1 MAMSTAA
8 SDARPRAAQ
17 SRLPLLALGAIGVVF
32 GDIGTS
38 PLYAL
43 KEVFGS
49 AHPMALSEDNILGA
63 LSLIFWTLMVIV
75 TLKYVA
81 FIMRADNHGEGGIL
95 ALLALVVRLTRQ
107 NRRLRY
113 VLGLLGVFGATLFY
127 GDAVITPAISVLSAV
142 EGLEVIAPQL
152 HPFIVPT
159 SLAVLVGLFLIQSH
173 GTGKVGAFFGPVTA
187 VWFVT
192 LAVLG
197 VASIAETPEVLAA
210 AHPGY
215 AYHFFA
221 DHPLISFIALGAV
234 VLAVTGTEALYADMG
249 HFGHGPIALAWVA
262 VVWPAL
268 LLNYF
273 GQGAL
278 LLRQPAAAENPFYM
292 LAPEWF
298 LVPLVLLATCAT
310 VIASQAVISG
320 AFSLTQ
326 QAIQLGLLP
335 RMRIAHTSAREEGQI
350 YIPLVNWLLLVGVI
364 FLVLEFRSSSGL
376 AAAYG
381 MAVTGAM
388 MIDTLLVGAVMVLMW
403 RWPRPLAALI
413 VVLLLA
419 IDVTFFTANTL
430 KFFAGGWL
438 PTMIAVALFT
448 VLTTWRRGRQLVIA
462 RKKANAIGR
471 DAFIQLMGND
481 IPRVPG
487 TAVFLTGDREIAP
500 GALLH
505 NLKHN
510 KVLHERV
517 VFLTVKTED
526 VPYVA
531 DADCA
536 EIKDLGKNFYRV
548 LLHYGFM
555 QQPDIPRALEL
566 CGRAGLVFDMM
577 ETTFVLGRD
586 TVIPTTLPGMAL
598 WREHLFAWMTRN
610 AASANDFFRIPPN
623 RVVELGSQIEI

>member
-1 MAMSTAA
+1 MSMATSAA
-8 SDARPRAAQ
+8 HPQAVRSPF
-17 SRLPLLALGAIGVVF
+17 PLLVLGAIGVVF

-49 AHPMALSEDNILGA
+49 THAMPPIEANILGA
-63 LSLIFWTLMVIV
+63 LSLLFWTLLVIV
-75 TLKYVA
+75 TSKYVLL
-81 FIMRADNHGEGGIL
+81 ILRADNHGEGGIL
-95 ALLALVVRLTRQ
+95 ALLALVVRLTRE

-127 GDAVITPAISVLSAV
+127 GDAVITPAISVLSAA

-152 HPFIVPT
+152 HPFIVPV
-159 SLAVLVGLFLIQSH
+159 SLAVLIGLFLIQSH
-173 GTGKVGAFFGPVTA
+173 GTGTVGVFFGPITLL
-187 VWFVT
+187 WFVT

-197 VASIAETPEVLAA
+197 VASIVETPGVLVAVQ
-210 AHPGY
+210 PIY
-215 AYHFFA
+215 AYRFFA

-249 HFGHGPIALAWVA
+249 HFGRGPIRVAWVS

-268 LLNYF
+268 LANYF

-278 LLRQPAAAENPFYM
+278 LLRRPEAVENPFYL
-292 LAPEWF
+292 LAPDWF
-298 LVPLVLLATCAT
+298 LVPLVVLATFAT

-335 RMRIAHTSAREEGQI
+335 RMRITHTSAREGGQI
-350 YIPLVNWLLLVGVI
+350 YISTVNWLLLIGVV

-388 MIDTLLVGAVMVLMW
+388 MVDTVLVGAVMVLLW
-403 RWPRPLAALI
+403 RWPRPLAAAI
-413 VVLLLA
+413 VAVLLV
-419 IDVTFFTANTL
+419 IDMTFFAANTL

-438 PTMIAVALFT
+438 PLLIALALFV
-448 VLTTWRRGRQLVIA
+448 VLTTWRRGRQLLIS
-462 RKKANAIGR
+462 RKKEKAIGR
-471 DAFIQLMGND
+471 DAFIGLLGD
-481 IPRVPG
+481 DVPRVAG
-487 TAVFLTGDREIAP
+487 TAVFLTGDRDIAP

-517 VFLTVKTED
+517 VFLTVKVED
-526 VPYVA
+526 VPFIA
-531 DADCA
+531 DAECA
-536 EIKDLGKNFYRV
+536 EIKDLGKNFYR
-548 LLHYGFM
+548 LLLRYGFM

-566 CGRAGLVFDMM
+566 CGRAGLPFEMM

-586 TVIPTTLPGMAL
+586 TVIATPLPGMAM

-610 AASANDFFRIPPN
+610 AASAKDFFRIPAN
-623 RVVELGSQIEI
+623 RVIELGSQIEI

>member
-1 MAMSTAA
+1 MSTDTAPTHPPVT
-8 SDARPRAAQ
+8 R
-17 SRLPLLALGAIGVVF
+17 SRLPLLVLGAIGVVF

-49 AHPMALSEDNILGA
+49 AHGMALTEANILGA
-63 LSLIFWTLMVIV
+63 LSLVFWTLLVVV
-75 TLKYVA
+75 TLKYVTL
-81 FIMRADNHGEGGIL
+81 IMRADNHGEGGIL
-95 ALLALVVRLTRQ
+95 ALLALVVRLARE

-152 HPFIVPT
+152 HPYVVPT
-159 SLAVLVGLFLIQSH
+159 ALSLLIGLFVIQSY
-173 GTGKVGAFFGPVTA
+173 GTARVGVLFGPVT
-187 VWFVT
+187 VLWFVT
-192 LAVLG
+192 LGVLGFGSIVETPAVL
-197 VASIAETPEVLAA
+197 VAVSPV
-210 AHPGY
+210 Y
-215 AYHFFA
+215 AYRFFA

-249 HFGHGPIALAWVA
+249 HFGRRPIQVAWVGL
-262 VVWPAL
+262 VWPAL
-268 LLNYF
+268 LANYF

-278 LLRQPAAAENPFYM
+278 LLRRPEAVENPFFL

-298 LVPLVLLATCAT
+298 LLPLVVLATCAT

-335 RMRIAHTSAREEGQI
+335 RMRIAHTSAREGGQI
-350 YIPLVNWLLLVGVI
+350 YISLVNWLLAAGVV
-364 FLVLEFRSSSGL
+364 FLILEFRSSSGL

-388 MIDTLLVGAVMVLMW
+388 MIDTLLVGAVMTMMW
-403 RWPRPLAALI
+403 RWPKPLAA
-413 VVLLLA
+413 VVVAVLLV
-419 IDVTFFTANTL
+419 IDMAFFAANTL

-438 PTMIAVALFT
+438 PLLIALALFV

-462 RKKANAIGR
+462 RKKVNAIGR
-471 DAFIQLMGND
+471 DDFIGLMSDD
-481 IPRVPG
+481 IPRVAG

-517 VFLTVKTED
+517 VFLTVRVED
-526 VPYVA
+526 VPYVTE
-531 DADCA
+531 ADCA
-536 EIKDLGKNFYRV
+536 EIKDLGKDFYRV

-566 CGRAGLVFDMM
+566 CGRAGLAFEMM

-586 TVIPTTLPGMAL
+586 TVIPTKQPGMAL
-598 WREHLFAWMTRN
+598 WREHVFAWMMRN

>member
-1 MAMSTAA
+1 MSTTSPEVHPQAA
-8 SDARPRAAQ
+8 R
-17 SRLPLLALGAIGVVF
+17 SRFPLLVLGAIGVVF

-49 AHPMALSEDNILGA
+49 AHGMPLTEANVFGA
-63 LSLIFWTLMVIV
+63 LSLVFWTLVV
-75 TLKYVA
+75 VVSSKYVA
-81 FIMRADNHGEGGIL
+81 LIMRADNHGEGGIL
-95 ALLALVVRLTRQ
+95 ALLALVVRLTRE
-107 NRRLRY
+107 NKRLRY

-142 EGLEVIAPQL
+142 EGLEVVAPQL
-152 HPFIVPT
+152 HPFIVPV
-159 SLAVLVGLFLIQSH
+159 SLTVLIGLFLIQTR
-173 GTGKVGAFFGPVTA
+173 GTGTVGVFFGPITLL
-187 VWFVT
+187 WFVT
-192 LAVLG
+192 LGVLG
-197 VASIAETPEVLAA
+197 VASMMETPGVLVAVQ
-210 AHPGY
+210 PIY
-215 AYHFFA
+215 AYRFFA
-221 DHPLISFIALGAV
+221 DHPLLSFIALGAV

-249 HFGHGPIALAWVA
+249 HFGRGPIRVAWVS

-278 LLRQPAAAENPFYM
+278 LLRRPEAVENPFYL
-292 LAPEWF
+292 LAPDWF
-298 LVPLVLLATCAT
+298 LVPLVVLATFAT

-335 RMRIAHTSAREEGQI
+335 RMRITHTSAREGGQI
-350 YIPLVNWLLLVGVI
+350 YISTVNWLLLIGVV

-388 MIDTLLVGAVMVLMW
+388 MVDTVLVGAVMVLLW

-413 VVLLLA
+413 VAVLLV
-419 IDVTFFTANTL
+419 IDMTFFAANTL

-438 PTMIAVALFT
+438 PLLIALALFA

-462 RKKANAIGR
+462 RKKEKAIGR
-471 DAFIQLMGND
+471 DAFIGMIAED
-481 IPRVPG
+481 VPRVAG
-487 TAVFLTGDREIAP
+487 TAVFLTGDRDIAP

-517 VFLTVKTED
+517 VFLTVKVED
-526 VPYVA
+526 VPFIA
-531 DADCA
+531 DAECA

-548 LLHYGFM
+548 LLRYGFM

-566 CGRAGLVFDMM
+566 CGRAGLPFEMM

-586 TVIPTTLPGMAL
+586 TVIPTPLPGMAM
-598 WREHLFAWMTRN
+598 WREHMFAWMTRN
-610 AASANDFFRIPPN
+610 AASAKDFFRIPAN
-623 RVVELGSQIEI
+623 RVIELGSQIEI

>member
-1 MAMSTAA
+1 MSTPTVQ
-8 SDARPRAAQ
+8 ARPQDPR
-17 SRLPLLALGAIGVVF
+17 SRFPLLVLGAIGVVF

-49 AHPMALSEDNILGA
+49 AHGMPLTEANILGA
-63 LSLIFWTLMVIV
+63 LSLVFWTLLVVV
-75 TLKYVA
+75 TLKYVLL
-81 FIMRADNHGEGGIL
+81 IMRADNHGEGGIL
-95 ALLALVVRLTRQ
+95 ALLALVVRLARE

-127 GDAVITPAISVLSAV
+127 GDAVITPAVSVLSAV
-142 EGLEVIAPQL
+142 EGLQVVAPQL
-152 HPFIVPT
+152 QPFVVPVALT
-159 SLAVLVGLFLIQSH
+159 LLVGLFVIQGF
-173 GTGKVGAFFGPVTA
+173 GTGRVGVFFGPMTA
-187 VWFVT
+187 LWLAT
-192 LAVLG
+192 LGVLG
-197 VASIAETPEVLAA
+197 AISIAESPAVLAA
-210 AHPGY
+210 VNPYY

-249 HFGHGPIALAWVA
+249 HFGRGPIQVAWVG

-268 LLNYF
+268 LANYF

-278 LLRQPAAAENPFYM
+278 LLRRPEAVENPFYL

-298 LVPLVLLATCAT
+298 VLPLVVLATCAT

-335 RMRIAHTSAREEGQI
+335 RMRIAHTSAREGGQI
-350 YIPLVNWLLLVGVI
+350 YISLVNWLLAAGVV

-388 MIDTLLVGAVMVLMW
+388 MIDTLLVGAVMTMMW
-403 RWPRPLAALI
+403 RWPRPLALL
-413 VVLLLA
+413 VVGLLLV
-419 IDVTFFTANTL
+419 IDVAFFAANTL

-438 PTMIAVALFT
+438 PLLIALALFA

-462 RKKANAIGR
+462 RKKKNAVGR
-471 DAFIQLMGND
+471 DAFIELMAD
-481 IPRVPG
+481 EIPRVPG
-487 TAVFLTGDREIAP
+487 TAVFLTGDRDIAP

-517 VFLTVKTED
+517 VFLTVKVED
-526 VPYVA
+526 MPYVA
-531 DADCA
+531 EADHA
-536 EIKDLGKNFYRV
+536 QIKDLGKNFYR
-548 LLHYGFM
+548 LLVRYGFM
-555 QQPDIPRALEL
+555 QQPDIPRALAL
-566 CGRAGLVFDMM
+566 CGKAGLRFEMM
-577 ETTFVLGRD
+577 ETTFFLGRD
-586 TVIPTTLPGMAL
+586 TVIPTRAPGMAL
-598 WREHLFAWMTRN
+598 WREHVFAWMMRN
-610 AASANDFFRIPPN
+610 AASAKDFFRIPAN

>member
-1 MAMSTAA
+1 MTAA
-8 SDARPRAAQ
+8 SSTRHATAPGSSYA
-17 SRLPLLALGAIGVVF
+17 LLAVGAIGVVF

-43 KEVFGS
+43 KEVFS
-49 AHPMALSEDNILGA
+49 PAHGMPPTEANVLGA
-63 LSLIFWTLMVIV
+63 LSLVFWTLLVV
-75 TLKYVA
+75 VSLKYVA
-81 FIMRADNHGEGGIL
+81 LIMRADNHGEGGIL
-95 ALLALVVRLTRQ
+95 ALLALVIRLTRHNQ
-107 NRRLRY
+107 RLGY

-152 HPFIVPT
+152 HPFVVPAALT
-159 SLAVLVGLFLIQSH
+159 VLVALFLIQSH
-173 GTGKVGAFFGPVTA
+173 GTAKVGAFFGPMMIL
-187 VWFVT
+187 WFVT
-192 LAVLG
+192 LGVLG
-197 VASIAETPEVLAA
+197 ITSILATPGVLVALNPS
-210 AHPGY
+210 Y

-221 DHPLISFIALGAV
+221 DHPLISFIALGAI

-249 HFGHGPIALAWVA
+249 HFGRGPIQAAWVTL
-262 VVWPAL
+262 VWPAL

-278 LLRQPAAAENPFYM
+278 LLRQPESVENPFFR

-298 LVPLVLLATCAT
+298 LAPLVVLATCAT

-320 AFSLTQ
+320 AFSLTR

-335 RMRIAHTSAREEGQI
+335 RMRITHTSAREGGQI
-350 YIPLVNWLLLVGVI
+350 YISLVNWLLLAGVV

-388 MIDTLLVGAVMVLMW
+388 MVDSLLVGAVMTMLW
-403 RWPRPLAALI
+403 RWPRPLAAL
-413 VVLLLA
+413 VVGTFLV
-419 IDVTFFTANTL
+419 IDMTFFAANTL
-430 KFFAGGWL
+430 KFFSGGWL
-438 PTMIAVALFT
+438 PLAIALALFA
-448 VLTTWRRGRQLVIA
+448 VLTSWRRGRQLVIA
-462 RKKANAIGR
+462 RKRVNAIGR
-471 DAFIQLMGND
+471 DDLIRMMGDD
-481 IPRVPG
+481 IPRVAG
-487 TAVFLTGDREIAP
+487 TAVFLTGDRDIAP

-517 VFLTVKTED
+517 VFLTVKVDD

-531 DADCA
+531 DAQCA
-536 EIKDLGKNFYRV
+536 EIKDLGKNFHRV
-548 LLHYGFM
+548 VLHYGFM
-555 QQPDIPRALEL
+555 QQPDIPRALDL
-566 CGRAGLVFDMM
+566 CGDAGLRFEMM

-586 TVIPTTLPGMAL
+586 TVIPTKQPGMAL
-598 WREHLFAWMTRN
+598 WREHIFAWMMRN
-610 AASANDFFRIPPN
+610 AASANDFFRIPAN

>member
-1 MAMSTAA
+1 MSTVAT
-8 SDARPRAAQ
+8 DARARPHG
-17 SRLPLLALGAIGVVF
+17 SRFPLLVVGAIGVVF

-49 AHPMALSEDNILGA
+49 QHPIPLNEANILGA
-63 LSLIFWTLMVIV
+63 LSLVFWTLFVIV
-75 TLKYVA
+75 TLKYVTL
-81 FIMRADNHGEGGIL
+81 ILRADNRGEGGIL

-107 NRRLRY
+107 QRRLRY

-152 HPFIVPT
+152 HPFVVPSALT
-159 SLAVLVGLFLIQSH
+159 VLIGLFLIQGY
-173 GTGKVGAFFGPVTA
+173 GTGKVGAFFGPVTLL
-187 VWFVT
+187 WFIT

-197 VASIAETPEVLAA
+197 AASIAETPDVLVALHP
-210 AHPGY
+210 AH

-221 DHPLISFIALGAV
+221 DHPLLSFIALGAV

-249 HFGHGPIALAWVA
+249 HFGRGPIRVGWFF

-268 LLNYF
+268 LANYF

-278 LLRQPAAAENPFYM
+278 LLRQPKAVENPFYL

-298 LVPLVLLATCAT
+298 VPALVVLATAAT

-320 AFSLTQ
+320 AFSLTR

-335 RMRIAHTSAREEGQI
+335 RMQIRHTSAREEGQI
-350 YIPLVNWLLLVGVI
+350 YIALVNWLLLAGVV

-388 MIDTLLVGAVMVLMW
+388 MVDSLLVGAVMVLAW
-403 RWPRPLAALI
+403 QWPRPLVAA
-413 VVLLLA
+413 VVGTLLA
-419 IDVTFFTANTL
+419 IDITFFAANTL
-430 KFFAGGWL
+430 KLLSGGWL
-438 PTMIAVALFT
+438 PLAIALALFT
-448 VLTTWRRGRQLVIA
+448 VLTTWRHGRQLMIA
-462 RKKANAIGR
+462 RKKENAIGR
-471 DAFIQLMGND
+471 DDFINLMAD
-481 IPRVPG
+481 EIPRVPG
-487 TAVFLTGDREIAP
+487 TAVFMTGDREIAP
-500 GALLH
+500 SALLH

-517 VFLTVKTED
+517 IFLTVKVEA
-526 VPYVA
+526 VPYVP
-531 DADCA
+531 DD
-536 EIKDLGKNFYRV
+536 ERVDIKDLGKNFYRV
-548 LLHYGFM
+548 ITRYGFM
-555 QQPDIPRALEL
+555 QQPDIPAALEL
-566 CGRAGLVFDMM
+566 ASRAGLPFEMM
-577 ETTFVLGRD
+577 ETTFVLGRE
-586 TVIPTTLPGMAL
+586 TVIPTKLKGMAL
-598 WREHLFAWMTRN
+598 WREHIFAWMMRN
-610 AASANDFFRIPPN
+610 AASANDFFRIPAN

>member
-1 MAMSTAA
+1 MSMATSGAHPQAA
-8 SDARPRAAQ
+8 R
-17 SRLPLLALGAIGVVF
+17 SRFPLLVLGAIGVVF

-49 AHPMALSEDNILGA
+49 AHPMPLDEANVLGA
-63 LSLIFWTLMVIV
+63 LSLVFWTLLIIV
-75 TLKYVA
+75 TLKYVTL
-81 FIMRADNHGEGGIL
+81 ILHADNHGEGGIL
-95 ALLALVVRLTRQ
+95 ALLALVVRLTRE

-113 VLGLLGVFGATLFY
+113 VLGILGVFGATLFY

-152 HPFIVPT
+152 HPYVVPT
-159 SLAVLVGLFLIQSH
+159 ALTVLIGLFLIQGY

-187 VWFVT
+187 LWFVT
-192 LAVLG
+192 IAVLG
-197 VASIAETPEVLAA
+197 IVSIVETPAVLAA
-210 AHPGY
+210 VHPAY

-249 HFGHGPIALAWVA
+249 HFGRGPIQVAWVSL
-262 VVWPAL
+262 VWPAL
-268 LLNYF
+268 LANYF

-278 LLRQPAAAENPFYM
+278 LLRSPQAVENPFYL
-292 LAPEWF
+292 LAPDWF
-298 LVPLVLLATCAT
+298 LVPLVVLATGAT

-335 RMRIAHTSAREEGQI
+335 RMRITHTSAREGGQI
-350 YIPLVNWLLLVGVI
+350 YIPLVNWLLLAGVV

-388 MIDTLLVGAVMVLMW
+388 MIDTLLVGAVMVMLW
-403 RWPRPLAALI
+403 RWPRPLAAVI
-413 VVLLLA
+413 VILLLL
-419 IDVTFFTANTL
+419 IDFSFFAANTL

-438 PTMIAVALFT
+438 PTAIALALFT

-462 RKKANAIGR
+462 RKKAIAIGR
-471 DAFIQLMGND
+471 DDFINLMAD
-481 IPRVPG
+481 EIPRVSG
-487 TAVFLTGDREIAP
+487 TAVFLTGDREITP

-526 VPYVA
+526 VPFIA
-531 DADCA
+531 DAECV

-566 CGRAGLVFDMM
+566 CSRAGLPFEMM
-577 ETTFVLGRD
+577 ETTFVVGRD

-598 WREHLFAWMTRN
+598 WREHIFAWMTRN
-610 AASANDFFRIPPN
+610 AASANDFFRIPAN

>member
-1 MAMSTAA
+1 
-8 SDARPRAAQ
+8 
-17 SRLPLLALGAIGVVF
+17 LVLGAIGVVF

-49 AHPMALSEDNILGA
+49 QHPVPLSEANILGA
-63 LSLIFWTLMVIV
+63 LSLVFWTLLVIV
-75 TLKYVA
+75 TLKYVTL
-81 FIMRADNHGEGGIL
+81 ILRADNRGEGGIL
-95 ALLALVVRLTRQ
+95 ALLALVVRLTRH

-152 HPFIVPT
+152 HPYIVPT
-159 SLAVLVGLFLIQSH
+159 ALTVLIGLFVIQGY
-173 GTGKVGAFFGPVTA
+173 GTGKVGAFFGPITV
-187 VWFVT
+187 VWFIT

-197 VASIAETPEVLAA
+197 IVSIIKTPEVLAA
-210 AHPGY
+210 LQPGY

-249 HFGHGPIALAWVA
+249 HFGRAPIRVAWVF

-268 LLNYF
+268 LANYF

-278 LLRQPAAAENPFYM
+278 LLREPKAAENPFYL
-292 LAPEWF
+292 LAPDWF
-298 LVPLVLLATCAT
+298 LAPLVVLATAAT

-320 AFSLTQ
+320 AFSLTR

-335 RMRIAHTSAREEGQI
+335 RMQIRHTSAREEGQI
-350 YIPLVNWLLLVGVI
+350 YIPLVNWLLLAGVV

-388 MIDTLLVGAVMVLMW
+388 MVDSLLVGAVMVLMW
-403 RWPRPLAALI
+403 HWPRPVAAI
-413 VVLLLA
+413 VVGSLLA
-419 IDVTFFTANTL
+419 IDMTFFAANTL
-430 KFFAGGWL
+430 KFLSGGWL
-438 PTMIAVALFT
+438 PLAIALALFT
-448 VLTTWRRGRQLVIA
+448 VLTTWRHGRRLVIA
-462 RKKANAIGR
+462 RKKENSIGR
-471 DAFIQLMGND
+471 DDFIKLMAD
-481 IPRVPG
+481 EIPRVPG
-487 TAVFLTGDREIAP
+487 TAVFMTGDRDIAP

-517 VFLTVKTED
+517 VFLTVKVED
-526 VPYVA
+526 VPFVS
-531 DADCA
+531 DDERV
-536 EIKDLGKNFYRV
+536 EIKDLGKNFFRV
-548 LLHYGFM
+548 LTRYGFM
-555 QQPDIPRALEL
+555 QQPDIPAALAL
-566 CGRAGLVFDMM
+566 CTKAGLPFEMM
-577 ETTFVLGRD
+577 ETTFVLGRE
-586 TVIPTTLPGMAL
+586 TVIPTALPGMAI
-598 WREHLFAWMTRN
+598 WREHMFAWMMRN
-610 AASANDFFRIPPN
+610 ATSANDFFRIPAN

>member
-1 MAMSTAA
+1 MSTAT
-8 SDARPRAAQ
+8 AQ
-17 SRLPLLALGAIGVVF
+17 TDPKADRSRFPLLVLGAIGVVF

-49 AHPMALSEDNILGA
+49 AHGMPLTEANVFGA
-63 LSLIFWTLMVIV
+63 LSLVFWTLVV
-75 TLKYVA
+75 VVSSKYVA
-81 FIMRADNHGEGGIL
+81 LIMRADNHGEGGIL
-95 ALLALVVRLTRQ
+95 ALLALVVRLTRDSK
-107 NRRLRY
+107 RLRY

-142 EGLEVIAPQL
+142 EGMEVIAPQL
-152 HPFIVPT
+152 HPFIVPV
-159 SLAVLVGLFLIQSH
+159 SLAVLIGLFLIQSH
-173 GTGKVGAFFGPVTA
+173 GTGTVGVFFGPITLL
-187 VWFVT
+187 WFVT

-197 VASIAETPEVLAA
+197 VASIVETPGVLVAVQ
-210 AHPGY
+210 PIY
-215 AYHFFA
+215 AYRFFA

-249 HFGHGPIALAWVA
+249 HFGRGPIRVAWVS

-268 LLNYF
+268 LANYF

-278 LLRQPAAAENPFYM
+278 LLRRPEAVENPFYL

-298 LVPLVLLATCAT
+298 LVPLVVLATCAT

-335 RMRIAHTSAREEGQI
+335 RMRITHTSAREGGQI
-350 YIPLVNWLLLVGVI
+350 YISTVNWLLLIGVV

-388 MIDTLLVGAVMVLMW
+388 MVDTVLVGAVMVLLW
-403 RWPRPLAALI
+403 RWPKPLAA
-413 VVLLLA
+413 VVVAALLA
-419 IDVTFFTANTL
+419 IDMTFFAANTL

-438 PTMIAVALFT
+438 PLLIALALFAL
-448 VLTTWRRGRQLVIA
+448 LTTWRRGRQLVIA
-462 RKKANAIGR
+462 RKKERAIGR
-471 DAFIQLMGND
+471 DAFIGLLGD
-481 IPRVPG
+481 EIPRVPG
-487 TAVFLTGDREIAP
+487 TAVFLTGDRDIAP

-517 VFLTVKTED
+517 VFLTVKVED

-531 DADCA
+531 DADSA
-536 EIKDLGKNFYRV
+536 DIKDLGRNFYRV
-548 LLHYGFM
+548 LLRYGFM

-566 CGRAGLVFDMM
+566 CGRAGLPFEMM

-586 TVIPTTLPGMAL
+586 TVIPTRLPGMAI

-610 AASANDFFRIPPN
+610 AASAKDFFRIPAN
-623 RVVELGSQIEI
+623 RVIELGSQIEI

>member
-1 MAMSTAA
+1 VV
-8 SDARPRAAQ
+8 
-17 SRLPLLALGAIGVVF
+17 GAIGVVF

-43 KEVFGS
+43 KEVFSS
-49 AHPMALSEDNILGA
+49 AHPMPLDEANLLGA
-63 LSLIFWTLMVIV
+63 LSLIFWTLAVVV
-75 TLKYVA
+75 TAKYLVL
-81 FIMRADNHGEGGIL
+81 IMRADNHGEGGIL
-95 ALLALVVRLTRQ
+95 ALLALVVRLTRR

-152 HPFIVPT
+152 HPFVVPV
-159 SLAVLVGLFLIQSH
+159 SLTVLIGLFVIQAF
-173 GTGKVGAFFGPVTA
+173 GTGRVGAFFGPMTA
-187 VWFVT
+187 LWFLT
-192 LAVLG
+192 IGVLG
-197 VASIAETPEVLAA
+197 ALSIVETPSVLAA
-210 AHPGY
+210 VQPSY

-249 HFGHGPIALAWVA
+249 HFGRGPIRVAWVCI
-262 VVWPAL
+262 VWPAL

-278 LLRQPAAAENPFYM
+278 LLRQPAAVENPFYL
-292 LAPEWF
+292 LAPGWF
-298 LVPLVLLATCAT
+298 LAPLVVLATCAT

-335 RMRIAHTSAREEGQI
+335 RMRIAHTSAREGGQI
-350 YIPLVNWLLLVGVI
+350 YISLVNWLLLIGVV

-388 MIDTLLVGAVMVLMW
+388 MIDTLLVGAVMVLLW
-403 RWPRPLAALI
+403 RWPRPLAAA
-413 VVLLLA
+413 VVGVLLL
-419 IDVTFFTANTL
+419 IDMTFFAANAL
-430 KFFAGGWL
+430 KFLAGGWL
-438 PTMIAVALFT
+438 PLLIALALFT
-448 VLTTWRRGRQLVIA
+448 VLTTWRRGRQLLIA
-462 RKKANAIGR
+462 RKKQRAVGR
-471 DAFIQLMGND
+471 DDFIRLMAD
-481 IPRVPG
+481 DVPRVPG
-487 TAVFLTGDREIAP
+487 TAVFLTGDREIIP

-510 KVLHERV
+510 KVLHERI
-517 VFLTVKTED
+517 VFLTVKVED

-531 DADCA
+531 DAECA

-548 LLHYGFM
+548 LLRYGFM
-555 QQPDIPRALEL
+555 QQPDIPRGLEL
-566 CGRAGLVFDMM
+566 CGKVGLPFEMM

-586 TVIPTTLPGMAL
+586 TVIPTREPGMAL
-598 WREHLFAWMTRN
+598 WREHIFAWMTRN
-610 AASANDFFRIPPN
+610 AATARDFFRIPAG
-623 RVVELGSQIEI
+623 RVIELGSQIEI

>member
-1 MAMSTAA
+1 MSVTSPAPA
-8 SDARPRAAQ
+8 PSGRSPFA
-17 SRLPLLALGAIGVVF
+17 LLVVGAIGVVF

-38 PLYAL
+38 PLYAM

-49 AHPMALSEDNILGA
+49 SHPMLPTEANVLGA
-63 LSLIFWTLMVIV
+63 LSLVFWTLAVIV
-75 TLKYVA
+75 TLKYVTL
-81 FIMRADNHGEGGIL
+81 ILRADNNGEGGIL
-95 ALLALVVRLTRQ
+95 ALLALVVRLTRD
-107 NRRLRY
+107 RKGLRY

-142 EGLEVIAPQL
+142 EGMEVIAPQL
-152 HPFIVPT
+152 HRYVVPA
-159 SLAVLVGLFLIQSH
+159 SLVVLVGLFVIQSH
-173 GTGKVGAFFGPVTA
+173 GTGKVGAFFGPVTL
-187 VWFVT
+187 VWFAT
-192 LAVLG
+192 LAALG
-197 VASIAETPEVLAA
+197 SVSIAETPEVLEAV
-210 AHPGY
+210 HPAW
-215 AYHFFA
+215 AYRFFA
-221 DHPLISFIALGAV
+221 DHPLVSFLALGAV

-249 HFGHGPIALAWVA
+249 HFGRGPIRVAWTT

-268 LLNYF
+268 LANYF

-278 LLRQPAAAENPFYM
+278 LLREPAAVENPFYR

-298 LVPLVLLATCAT
+298 LVPLVILATCAT

-350 YIPLVNWLLLVGVI
+350 YIPLVNWLLAAGVV
-364 FLVLEFRSSSGL
+364 FLVVEFRSSSGL

-388 MIDTLLVGAVMVLMW
+388 MVDTVLVGAVMVLLW
-403 RWPRPLAALI
+403 RWPRPLVGAI
-413 VVLLLA
+413 VAVLLAVDL
-419 IDVTFFTANTL
+419 TFFAANAL
-430 KFFAGGWL
+430 KFLSGGWL
-438 PTMIAVALFT
+438 PLAIALLLFT

-462 RKKANAIGR
+462 RKKLNTIGR
-471 DAFIQLMGND
+471 DAFINLMAD
-481 IPRVPG
+481 EIPRVPG

-500 GALLH
+500 SALLH

-517 VFLTVKTED
+517 VFLTIKTAD
-526 VPYVA
+526 VPIVP
-531 DADCA
+531 DAGCV
-536 EIKDLGKNFYRV
+536 EIKDLGRNFYRV

-566 CGRAGLVFDMM
+566 AGRAGLTFEMM

-610 AASANDFFRIPPN
+610 AAAAPDFFRIPPN

>member
-1 MAMSTAA
+1 MSTTA
-8 SDARPRAAQ
+8 SHAQPRAHG
-17 SRLPLLALGAIGVVF
+17 SRFSLLVVGAIGVVF

-49 AHPMALSEDNILGA
+49 QHPVPLSEANILGA
-63 LSLIFWTLMVIV
+63 LSLVFWTLLVIV
-75 TLKYVA
+75 TLKYVTL
-81 FIMRADNHGEGGIL
+81 ILRADNRGEGGIL
-95 ALLALVVRLTRQ
+95 ALLALVVRLTRN

-152 HPFIVPT
+152 HPYIVPT
-159 SLAVLVGLFLIQSH
+159 ALTVLIGLFLIQGY
-173 GTGKVGAFFGPVTA
+173 GTGRVGAFFGPITVL
-187 VWFVT
+187 WFIT

-197 VASIAETPEVLAA
+197 VVSIIKTPEVLVALQ
-210 AHPGY
+210 PGY

-249 HFGHGPIALAWVA
+249 HFGRGPIRVAWVF

-268 LLNYF
+268 LSNYF

-278 LLRQPAAAENPFYM
+278 LLRDPKSAENPFYL

-298 LVPLVLLATCAT
+298 LVPLVVLATAAT

-320 AFSLTQ
+320 AFSLTR

-335 RMRIAHTSAREEGQI
+335 RMQIRHTSAREEGQI
-350 YIPLVNWLLLVGVI
+350 YIPLVNWLLLAGVV

-388 MIDTLLVGAVMVLMW
+388 MVDSLLVGAVMVLMW
-403 RWPRPLAALI
+403 HWPRPVAA
-413 VVLLLA
+413 VLVGSLLA
-419 IDVTFFTANTL
+419 IDMTFFAANTL
-430 KFFAGGWL
+430 KFLSGGWL
-438 PTMIAVALFT
+438 PLAIALALFT
-448 VLTTWRRGRQLVIA
+448 VLTTWRHGRRLVIA
-462 RKKANAIGR
+462 RKKENAIGR
-471 DAFIQLMGND
+471 DDFIKLMAD
-481 IPRVPG
+481 EIPRVPG
-487 TAVFLTGDREIAP
+487 TAVFMTGDRDIAP

-517 VFLTVKTED
+517 VFLTVKVED
-526 VPYVA
+526 VPFVS
-531 DADCA
+531 DEERV
-536 EIKDLGKNFYRV
+536 EIKDLGKNFFRV
-548 LLHYGFM
+548 LVHYGFM
-555 QQPDIPRALEL
+555 QQPDIPAALAL
-566 CGRAGLVFDMM
+566 CTRAGLPFEMM
-577 ETTFVLGRD
+577 ETTFVLGREY
-586 TVIPTTLPGMAL
+586 VIPTKLPGMAI
-598 WREHLFAWMTRN
+598 WREHMFAWMMRN
-610 AASANDFFRIPPN
+610 ATSANDFFRIPAN

>member
-1 MAMSTAA
+1 MSTVATH
-8 SDARPRAAQ
+8 ARAGAPG
-17 SRLPLLALGAIGVVF
+17 SRFVLLVVGAIGVVF

-49 AHPMALSEDNILGA
+49 QHPMPLTEANILGA
-63 LSLIFWTLMVIV
+63 LSLVFWTLLVVV
-75 TLKYVA
+75 TLKYVLL
-81 FIMRADNHGEGGIL
+81 ILRADNRGEGGIL
-95 ALLALVVRLTRQ
+95 ALLARVVRLTRHMK
-107 NRRLRY
+107 RVRY
-113 VLGLLGVFGATLFY
+113 VLGMLGIFGATLFY

-152 HPFIVPT
+152 HPYIVPT
-159 SLAVLVGLFLIQSH
+159 ALTVLIGLFLIQGY

-187 VWFVT
+187 LWFVT
-192 LAVLG
+192 IAVLG
-197 VASIAETPEVLAA
+197 AVSIARTPEVLAA
-210 AHPGY
+210 LQPGY
-215 AYHFFA
+215 AYRFFA

-249 HFGHGPIALAWVA
+249 HFGRGPIRVAWFF

-268 LLNYF
+268 LTNYF

-278 LLRQPAAAENPFYM
+278 LLRDPQAVENPFYL
-292 LAPEWF
+292 LAPDWF
-298 LVPLVLLATCAT
+298 LAPLVALATAAT

-320 AFSLTQ
+320 AFSLTR

-335 RMRIAHTSAREEGQI
+335 RMRIRHTSAREEGQI
-350 YIPLVNWLLLVGVI
+350 YIALVNWLLLAGVV

-388 MIDTLLVGAVMVLMW
+388 MVDTLLVGAVMVLAW
-403 RWPRPLAALI
+403 HWPRPVAAA
-413 VVLLLA
+413 VVGTLLA
-419 IDVTFFTANTL
+419 IDATFFAANTL
-430 KFFAGGWL
+430 KFLSGGWL
-438 PTMIAVALFT
+438 PLAIALALFT

-462 RKKANAIGR
+462 RKKEHAIGR
-471 DAFIQLMGND
+471 DDFINLMAD
-481 IPRVPG
+481 EIPRVPG
-487 TAVFLTGDREIAP
+487 TAVFMTGDREIAP

-517 VFLTVKTED
+517 VFLTVKVED
-526 VPYVA
+526 VPYIA
-531 DADCA
+531 DEARAD
-536 EIKDLGKNFYRV
+536 IKDLGKNFFRV
-548 LLHYGFM
+548 ITRYGFM
-555 QQPDIPRALEL
+555 QQPDIPAALDW
-566 CGRAGLVFDMM
+566 CGRSGLPFEMM
-577 ETTFVLGRD
+577 ETTFVLGRE
-586 TVIPTTLPGMAL
+586 TVLPTRLPGMAI
-598 WREHLFAWMTRN
+598 WREHIFAWMTRN
-610 AASANDFFRIPPN
+610 AASANDFFRIPAN

>member
-1 MAMSTAA
+1 MATATA
-8 SDARPRAAQ
+8 NTQRQADR
-17 SRLPLLALGAIGVVF
+17 SRFPLLALGAIGVVF

-49 AHPMALSEDNILGA
+49 AHPLPLDEANILGA
-63 LSLIFWTLMVIV
+63 LSLIFWTLAVIV
-75 TLKYVA
+75 TAKYLA
-81 FIMRADNHGEGGIL
+81 LIMRADNHGEGGIL
-95 ALLALVVRLTRQ
+95 ALLALVVRLTRE

-152 HPFIVPT
+152 HPFVVPVA
-159 SLAVLVGLFLIQSH
+159 LAVLIGLFVIQTH
-173 GTGKVGAFFGPVTA
+173 GTGKVGALFGPVTLL
-187 VWFVT
+187 WFVT
-192 LAVLG
+192 LGVLG
-197 VASIAETPEVLAA
+197 ALSIAKTPGVLAA
-210 AHPGY
+210 VHPNY

-249 HFGHGPIALAWVA
+249 HFGRGPIRAAWA
-262 VVWPAL
+262 CVVWPAL

-278 LLRQPAAAENPFYM
+278 LVRRPEAVENPFYL

-298 LVPLVLLATCAT
+298 LVPLVVLATCAT

-335 RMRIAHTSAREEGQI
+335 RMRIAHTSAREGGQI
-350 YIPLVNWLLLVGVI
+350 YISTVNWLLLAGVV

-388 MIDTLLVGAVMVLMW
+388 MIDTLLVGAVMVMLW
-403 RWPRPLAALI
+403 RWPKPLAAAI
-413 VVLLLA
+413 VGVLLV
-419 IDVTFFTANTL
+419 IDMTFFAANTL

-438 PTMIAVALFT
+438 PLLIALALF
-448 VLTTWRRGRQLVIA
+448 VLLTTWRRGRQLIIA
-462 RKKANAIGR
+462 RKKVNAIGR
-471 DAFIQLMGND
+471 DDFIRLMGDD

-510 KVLHERV
+510 KVLHQRV
-517 VFLTVKTED
+517 VFLTVKVDD

-555 QQPDIPRALEL
+555 QQPDIPRALAL
-566 CGRAGLVFDMM
+566 CAGAGLPFEMM

-586 TVIPTTLPGMAL
+586 TVIPTREPGMAL
-598 WREHLFAWMTRN
+598 WREHIFAWMTRN
-610 AASANDFFRIPPN
+610 AATAHDFFRIPPN
-623 RVVELGSQIEI
+623 RVIELGSQIEI

>member
-1 MAMSTAA
+1 MSTAA
-8 SDARPRAAQ
+8 ADSHPQANRSPF
-17 SRLPLLALGAIGVVF
+17 PLLVLGAIGVVF

-49 AHPMALSEDNILGA
+49 AHGMALTEANVLGA
-63 LSLIFWTLMVIV
+63 LSLIFWTLAVVV
-75 TLKYVA
+75 TAKYVA
-81 FIMRADNHGEGGIL
+81 LIMRADNHGEGGIL
-95 ALLALVVRLTRQ
+95 ALLALVVRLTRD
-107 NRRLRY
+107 NKRLRY
-113 VLGLLGVFGATLFY
+113 VLGVLGVFGATLFY

-142 EGLEVIAPQL
+142 EGLEVVAPQL
-152 HPFIVPT
+152 HPFVVPV
-159 SLAVLVGLFLIQSH
+159 SLTVLIGLFVIQAF
-173 GTGKVGAFFGPVTA
+173 GTGRVGVFFGPLTA
-187 VWFVT
+187 LWFGT

-197 VASIAETPEVLAA
+197 AASIAETPAVLAA
-210 AHPGY
+210 VHPGY

-249 HFGHGPIALAWVA
+249 HFGRGPIRVAWVS

-278 LLRQPAAAENPFYM
+278 LLRRPEAVENPFYM
-292 LAPEWF
+292 MAPEWF
-298 LVPLVLLATCAT
+298 LVPLVALATCAT

-320 AFSLTQ
+320 AFSLTR

-335 RMRIAHTSAREEGQI
+335 RMRITHTSAREGGQI
-350 YIPLVNWLLLVGVI
+350 YISTVNWLLLAGVV

-388 MIDTLLVGAVMVLMW
+388 MVDTVLVGAVMVLLW
-403 RWPRPLAALI
+403 RWPRPLAAVI
-413 VVLLLA
+413 VAVMLA
-419 IDVTFFTANTL
+419 IDMTFFAANTL

-438 PTMIAVALFT
+438 PLLIALALFA

-462 RKKANAIGR
+462 RKKENAIGR
-471 DAFIQLMGND
+471 DAFIELMTDD
-481 IPRVPG
+481 IPRVQG
-487 TAVFLTGDREIAP
+487 TAVFLTGDRDIAP

-510 KVLHERV
+510 KVLHARV
-517 VFLTVKTED
+517 VFLTIVT
-526 VPYVA
+526 
-531 DADCA
+531 
-536 EIKDLGKNFYRV
+536 R
-548 LLHYGFM
+548 
-555 QQPDIPRALEL
+555 DIPRVAAKERVKIEHLGHNFWQIQADFGFTENPDVPALL
-566 CGRAGLVFDMM
+566 DACGRHEFEFDMM
-577 ETTFVLGRD
+577 DTSFFVSRETLIATR
-586 TVIPTTLPGMAL
+586 TPGMAL
-598 WREHLFAWMTRN
+598 WRERLFVSMSRN
-610 AASANDFFRIPPN
+610 AVKATDFFRIPTN
-623 RVVELGSQIEI
+623 RVVELGTQVEL

>member
-1 MAMSTAA
+1 MGSARNPTA
-8 SDARPRAAQ
+8 
-17 SRLPLLALGAIGVVF
+17 LIVGAIGVVF

-49 AHPMALSEDNILGA
+49 AHGMELTDANVLGA
-63 LSLIFWTLMVIV
+63 LSLIFWTLAIIVSAKYV
-75 TLKYVA
+75 TL
-81 FIMRADNHGEGGIL
+81 ILRADNHGEGGIL
-95 ALLALVVRLTRQ
+95 ALLALVVRLTRD

-152 HPFIVPT
+152 HPFVVPV
-159 SLAVLVGLFLIQSH
+159 SLTVLIALFLIQAF
-173 GTGKVGAFFGPVTA
+173 GTGRVGVFFGPLTA
-187 VWFVT
+187 LWFAT

-197 VASIAETPEVLAA
+197 IGSIAETPAVLAA
-210 AHPGY
+210 VHPVY
-215 AYHFFA
+215 AYRFFA

-249 HFGHGPIALAWVA
+249 HFGRGPIRIAWVG

-268 LLNYF
+268 LANYF

-278 LLRQPAAAENPFYM
+278 LLRRPEAVENPFFL

-298 LVPLVLLATCAT
+298 LVPLVALATCAT

-335 RMRIAHTSAREEGQI
+335 RMRITHTSAREGGQI
-350 YIPLVNWLLLVGVI
+350 YISLVNWLLLVGVV

-388 MIDTLLVGAVMVLMW
+388 MVDTILVGAVMVMLW
-403 RWPRPLAALI
+403 RWPRPLAAAI
-413 VVLLLA
+413 VGVLLV
-419 IDVTFFTANTL
+419 IDFTFFAANAL

-438 PTMIAVALFT
+438 PLLIALALFV
-448 VLTTWRRGRQLVIA
+448 VLTTWRRGRQLLIA
-462 RKKANAIGR
+462 RKKERAIGR
-471 DAFIQLMGND
+471 DDFIRLMAD
-481 IPRVPG
+481 EIPRVPG
-487 TAVFLTGDREIAP
+487 TAVFLTGDRDIAP

-517 VFLTVKTED
+517 VFLTVKVED
-526 VPYVA
+526 VPFIAEA
-531 DADCA
+531 DAIDF
-536 EIKDLGKNFYRV
+536 KDLGKNFYR
-548 LLHYGFM
+548 LLLRYGFM

-566 CGRAGLVFDMM
+566 CAARGLPFEMM

-586 TVIPTTLPGMAL
+586 TVIPTKDPGMAL

-610 AASANDFFRIPPN
+610 AASAKDFFRIPAN